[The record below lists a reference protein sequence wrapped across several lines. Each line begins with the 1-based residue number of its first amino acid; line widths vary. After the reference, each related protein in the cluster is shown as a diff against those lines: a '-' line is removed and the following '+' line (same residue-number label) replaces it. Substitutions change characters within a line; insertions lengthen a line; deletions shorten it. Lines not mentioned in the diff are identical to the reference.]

1 MMDSKKLKETLEK
14 HKLWLNEMA
23 EKESK
28 TTTDKAFRK
37 HVDYRQKTLLT
48 CIRMAQQGYWITKD
62 KQKID
67 LKDMSKTHIEKVI
80 MMVERKNWYSSTKEV
95 KYLLQPLYKELK
107 SRKGV
112 NQ

>member
-1 MMDSKKLKETLEK
+1 MLIKPILVNGDLVDAMEEEET
-14 HKLWLNEMA
+14 
-23 EKESK
+23 K
-28 TTTDKAFRK
+28 TFTDKAFRK
-37 HVDYRQKTLLT
+37 QVEYRRKTLLT
-48 CIRMAQQGYWITKD
+48 CIRTAQQGYWITKD

-80 MMVERKNWYSSTKEV
+80 MLIERKNWYSSIKEV

-107 SRKGV
+107 FRKGV